1 MVYRDNNHKNQS
13 LYVKK
18 IRRRESDIRK
28 YKNITVKLKD
38 GVLKIHRN
46 LLAKVQ
52 TTMNHFCSK
61 KYVYM
66 FSIDS

>member
-18 IRRRESDIRK
+18 IRRRESDIRRH
-28 YKNITVKLKD
+28 KNITAKLKD
-38 GVLKIHRN
+38 GDLKIHRN